1 MKYLTTLLLIFST
14 LLGINQ
20 QYIGLASE
28 LPKPDSSKGLYT
40 LDLADKLTDKEEAEI
55 NQICRDIYQRTGI
68 ETLIA
73 IVPGFKAPFGDTI
86 NKPQEVDKPAYHFVD
101 FLYEEWELKYDEEN
115 NIGDLIVLIDVEQEY
130 STSMSTSIPVD
141 YNSDFINYDL
151 NPHIF
156 EGNYF
161 EGLNNYLTSVYSFA
175 SKSELPLYVTDNS
188 YREMLD
194 EKYYDTPSSQV
205 IDHIYTSVSEVPN
218 TMTENGGFVTDPSGY
233 LIPSTKE
240 EINAKCQSLKDKKG
254 YEISVVVL
262 KSISFNDPH
271 EFGVELF
278 NYWGIGNKERNDGL
292 LILMVMD
299 ERRVE
304 FITGYG
310 LEEILPDALC
320 YEIQQ
325 EEMVPYF
332 KADDY
337 NTGLLK
343 GVETVIAILDDTDVP
358 KYVELFKTSEIRH
371 KIDIKVRYYLIT
383 IFILIM
389 LISEYFKK
397 RWEEDQEKIFIYL
410 TPFNALRFS
419 FFAGYFTF
427 YIGYVRQH
435 NWIYW
440 VVGIVMALMALNWIS
455 IYSKLKSEKDP
466 YKKRKIALKYS
477 NRLINM
483 VFGVPFYFFDQLLD
497 YKAKYWRYVP
507 RMSPEGK
514 LMHMMTEEEEDE
526 FLTKGQITEE
536 RIHSAEYDV
545 WVTDD
550 KKEFLVLE
558 YNTKND
564 TYSKCKQCGYRT
576 WSKFDDKVLV
586 SPNYSRSG
594 KGEVKYKCENCN
606 HIKIEKYIIPKLVH
620 TTSDSSTSSSSS
632 SYTSSSSYNSG
643 GSWGGGSSGGGGAGS
658 SW

>member
-1 MKYLTTLLLIFST
+1 MKYLTTLLFTISALAGF
-14 LLGINQ
+14 NQ

-40 LDLADKLTDKEEAEI
+40 LDLADKLTDEEESEI
-55 NQICRDIYQRTGI
+55 NQACRDIYQRTGI

-325 EEMVPYF
+325 EDMVPYF

-389 LISEYFKK
+389 LVSKYLKK
-397 RWEEDQEKIFIYL
+397 RWEEDQEKVFIYL
-410 TPFNALRFS
+410 TPFNALRYS
-419 FFAGYFTF
+419 FFVGYITF
-427 YIGYVRQH
+427 YLGYVELH
-435 NWIYW
+435 TIVYW
-440 VVGIVMALMALNWIS
+440 VVGVFMVLMSLNWIS
-455 IYSKLKSEKDP
+455 IYTKLKSERDP

-497 YKAKYWRYVP
+497 IKFKY
-507 RMSPEGK
+507 
-514 LMHMMTEEEEDE
+514 
-526 FLTKGQITEE
+526 
-536 RIHSAEYDV
+536 
-545 WVTDD
+545 
-550 KKEFLVLE
+550 
-558 YNTKND
+558 
-564 TYSKCKQCGYRT
+564 
-576 WSKFDDKVLV
+576 
-586 SPNYSRSG
+586 
-594 KGEVKYKCENCN
+594 
-606 HIKIEKYIIPKLVH
+606 
-620 TTSDSSTSSSSS
+620 
-632 SYTSSSSYNSG
+632 
-643 GSWGGGSSGGGGAGS
+643 
-658 SW
+658 